1 LRPGSLPYRG
11 LSSQGFTLVELIGVL
26 VIAGILASVGASRL
40 GDTDAYEELVIAEGL
55 LSQMRTAQQVSFGRD
70 DVEVLLSTV
79 ADGVAVSVLVEN
91 VAVSERTYAS
101 PDVVITAGVP
111 GSGTNCSTIDSTITI
126 PFSITADIEDDDLDG
141 VPLCLNSQAT
151 LCVSPSGFTHAGPCE

>member
-1 LRPGSLPYRG
+1 LRPGSRLYRG
-11 LSSQGFTLVELIGVL
+11 LSGQGFTLVELIGVL

-40 GDTDAYEELVIAEGL
+40 GDTDAYEELVIAEWL
-55 LSQMRTAQQVSFGRD
+55 LSQMRIAQQVSFGRD
-70 DVEVLLSTV
+70 DVEVLISSA
-79 ADGVAVSVLVEN
+79 ADGVAVSVLVGD

-111 GSGTNCSTIDSTITI
+111 GAGTNCSPISTISI

-151 LCVSPSGFTHAGPCE
+151 LCVSPSGFAHVGSCE